1 MQEITG
7 DVLLELTPESLKEL
21 DIGTFGKRHKIY
33 NAIQALRQET
43 IRVGIIILQSN
54 INRLMLLVG

>member
-21 DIGTFGKRHKIY
+21 DIGTFGKRHKIH

-43 IRVGIIILQSN
+43 LRVRIIL
-54 INRLMLLVG
+54 LKAW